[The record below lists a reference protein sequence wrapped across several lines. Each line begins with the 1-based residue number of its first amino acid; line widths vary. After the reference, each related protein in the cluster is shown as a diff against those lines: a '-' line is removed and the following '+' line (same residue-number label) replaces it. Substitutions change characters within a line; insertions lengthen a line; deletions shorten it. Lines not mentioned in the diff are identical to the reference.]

1 MNPLHVVI
9 LAAGQ
14 GSRMKS
20 ALPKVLHPVA
30 GKPMLHHVV
39 DTAKQL
45 GAEKIHTVIGHGAD
59 QVRASLHDDSVNWVL
74 QTEQLGT
81 GHAVAQA
88 LPDLPDNARVLIL
101 YGDVPLTRKDTL
113 EAMVS
118 DLDDSNLALLTVDM
132 DNPHGYGRIVRNDQ
146 GQVQAIVEQKDANAE
161 QLKINEVNT
170 GVLAL
175 GAHQLNKWLP
185 QIDNNNAQQEYYL
198 TDLIALARKD
208 G

>member
-1 MNPLHVVI
+1 MSPLHVVI

-30 GKPMLHHVV
+30 GKAMLHHVI

-59 QVRASLHDDSVNWVL
+59 RVRASLHEPSVNWVM

-88 LPDLPDNARVLIL
+88 LPDLPDDARVLVL

-113 EAMVS
+113 DAMVS
-118 DLDDSNLALLTVDM
+118 DLDDGNLALLTVDM
-132 DNPHGYGRIVRNDQ
+132 DNPHGYGRIVVTPR
-146 GQVQAIVEQKDANAE
+146 ARCRRLWSRKTPPPSS
-161 QLKINEVNT
+161 KIS
-170 GVLAL
+170 
-175 GAHQLNKWLP
+175 
-185 QIDNNNAQQEYYL
+185 
-198 TDLIALARKD
+198 RR
-208 G
+208 

>member
-74 QTEQLGT
+74 QQPGP
-81 GHAVAQA
+81 A
-88 LPDLPDNARVLIL
+88 DR
-101 YGDVPLTRKDTL
+101 
-113 EAMVS
+113 
-118 DLDDSNLALLTVDM
+118 
-132 DNPHGYGRIVRNDQ
+132 GYGQPPRLWPDC
-146 GQVQAIVEQKDANAE
+146 
-161 QLKINEVNT
+161 
-170 GVLAL
+170 
-175 GAHQLNKWLP
+175 P
-185 QIDNNNAQQEYYL
+185 
-198 TDLIALARKD
+198 
-208 G
+208 

>member
-1 MNPLHVVI
+1 MSPLHVVI

-20 ALPKVLHPVA
+20 SLPKVLHPVA
-30 GKPMLHHVV
+30 GKAMLHHVV

-59 QVRASLHDDSVNWVL
+59 QVRASLEDDSVNWVL

-88 LPDLPDNARVLIL
+88 LPALPDDARVLVL

-113 EAMVS
+113 E
-118 DLDDSNLALLTVDM
+118 T
-132 DNPHGYGRIVRNDQ
+132 
-146 GQVQAIVEQKDANAE
+146 
-161 QLKINEVNT
+161 
-170 GVLAL
+170 
-175 GAHQLNKWLP
+175 
-185 QIDNNNAQQEYYL
+185 
-198 TDLIALARKD
+198 
-208 G
+208 